1 MEWIKKREK
10 RVVGLLSCSLS
21 VGYSPRNRAVLV
33 QWMSEFCFD
42 HHLHRETF
50 HLAVNILDRFMSSS
64 GAEHLLRSD
73 LQLLGVVALDI
84 SIKYAVFQYSFV
96 ADW

>member
-1 MEWIKKREK
+1 
-10 RVVGLLSCSLS
+10 
-21 VGYSPRNRAVLV
+21 
-33 QWMSEFCFD
+33 
-42 HHLHRETF
+42 
-50 HLAVNILDRFMSSS
+50 MSSS